1 MTNELSYTGKL
12 FRRIVVSSGFTY
24 GKRMRVSVTNL
35 TVKFADDYENK
46 QKKVYRR
53 NSKGYWDF
61 NYEVVID
68 RRTAMWDALN
78 WLEANGFITISRD
91 ETVRVSRLL
100 TGLDSFVKLTEKG
113 LAAAPKYLKLH
124 DPDAKGNSHYENLYE
139 NC

>member
-24 GKRMRVSVTNL
+24 GKRMRVSVTHL
-35 TVKFADDYENK
+35 TTKFADDYDDML
-46 QKKVYRR
+46 KKVYRR
-53 NSKGYWDF
+53 NSKGYWEL
-61 NYEVVID
+61 NYEVAVD
-68 RRTAMWDALN
+68 RRTAMQDALD

-113 LAAAPKYLKLH
+113 LAAAPKYLKQY
-124 DPDAKGNSHYENLYE
+124 DPDANGCMTYEKQYEN
-139 NC
+139 

>member
-1 MTNELSYTGKL
+1 MATELSYTGKL
-12 FRRIVVSSGFTY
+12 FRRIVISSGFTY
-24 GKRMRVSVTNL
+24 GKQMRVSVTHL
-35 TVKFADDYENK
+35 TTKFADDYENK

-53 NSKGYWDF
+53 NSKGYWDCF
-61 NYEVVID
+61 YEVVID

-113 LAAAPKYLKLH
+113 LAAAPKYLKQY
-124 DPDAKGNSHYENLYE
+124 DPDANGCMTLKNLYE
-139 NC
+139 N